1 MRQTL
6 LVLLGSIF
14 VANGAFAQDRG
25 FTDLTVE
32 NYSLET
38 GKSYNFT
45 LPAFTATASSVAE
58 TCLQHTSIISSN
70 TVNHEYRIYKKSD
83 SRLNNG
89 EIIASWR
96 VDAGTEGEG
105 DATVAAVS
113 SEVPSGLAFDESR
126 DARTLTGTPTTLMQE
141 ETYLYAVI
149 FPSNSECAAHWVE
162 FDIEV
167 VSGNS
172 APAFGEEITI
182 TISNID
188 SGAKVGD
195 PVTAVDP
202 DKDKLEYSI
211 SGDDAKYFNI
221 DSATG
226 QITISGDP
234 PVDPEE
240 KSEFSVIVKA
250 TDGSGESDTIDITIK
265 VVIDPELNNAEAA
278 ASVLP
283 FLAGEMA
290 DQSVGS
296 ISGRFERPDS
306 DNSDSG
312 LSGKSVIAAAFFAN
326 KEAIANGTRSL
337 GEVLRSVE
345 GTVASSSQDPMSAT
359 PNMDW
364 SVWVN
369 GMHGSIKGNA
379 AGLKWDGKVTSSHLG
394 FDVRA
399 SADVLVGIQL
409 SLIKGEADFGESAR
423 DKGKFE
429 IDLTAAYPFVGW
441 ISPDG
446 NLDMWATAGIGS
458 GDLTVTRN
466 SSVYGGKDGKND
478 IKTQTFALGV
488 RSVVMESEQTDLH
501 VKASGIVTS
510 MDIKDGDAIAA
521 TSVKSNILRIGVE
534 ASQKSITKAGDVV
547 AFSEQLSIRHDS
559 GGGSSATG
567 VEIGAGMQFTTN
579 DGLSISTDALALV
592 GSDKLKGWRIG
603 GSVGFDQHRNKH
615 GLSVKLSSE
624 YAQADTAAT
633 LDEQLAGTLSGKGNV
648 SDATVSAGI
657 GYGLGLP
664 SGVVMTPFSEVVAA
678 SDSRNYRLGTR
689 WEQSSAFSLRLF
701 GEQRESHSSNITN
714 SINFGGEFKF

>member
-1 MRQTL
+1 MRKL
-6 LVLLGSIF
+6 IFACFGLISI
-14 VANGAFAQDRG
+14 ASAGFAQELPESAWDFDLSPGWVYNQAFTFTINVDIGEITGPNAQPDECSHKVFRIFDDIPDRMVQS
-25 FTDLTVE
+25 TAPVLTGRVPTAPVSE
-32 NYSLET
+32 
-38 GKSYNFT
+38 
-45 LPAFTATASSVAE
+45 LPAGLTFTHADGPGPDFFP
-58 TCLQHTSIISSN
+58 IS
-70 TVNHEYRIYKKSD
+70 RIF
-83 SRLNNG
+83 
-89 EIIASWR
+89 E
-96 VDAGTEGEG
+96 
-105 DATVAAVS
+105 
-113 SEVPSGLAFDESR
+113 
-126 DARTLTGTPTTLMQE
+126 GTPTVAQE
-141 ETYLYAVI
+141 RKTYYYAALC
-149 FPSNSECAAHWVE
+149 SNTGPQWTTFTIEIIDPNAGMSTNSPPE
-162 FDIEV
+162 FEKESD
-167 VSGNS
+167 
-172 APAFGEEITI
+172 TI
-182 TISNID
+182 RISDID
-188 SGAKVGD
+188 SGTEVGD
-195 PVTAVDP
+195 PVVAEDP
-202 DKDKLEYSI
+202 DEGDVLTYSI
-211 SGDDAKYFNI
+211 SGADSEFFAI
-221 DSATG
+221 DSTTG
-226 QITISGDP
+226 QITISRTLDLT
-234 PVDPEE
+234 E
-240 KSEFSVIVKA
+240 KSEFSVTVTA
-250 TDGSGESDTIDITIK
+250 RDESGESDTIDITIEVK
-265 VVIDPELNNAEAA
+265 IVPELDNEEAA

-290 DQSVGS
+290 DQSVDS

-306 DNSDSG
+306 DNSGSG
-312 LSGKSVIAAAFFAN
+312 LSGKSAIAAAFFAN

-379 AGLKWDGKVTSSHLG
+379 AGLKWDGKVSSTHLG

-409 SLIKGEADFGESAR
+409 SLIKGEADFGESVR

-547 AFSEQLSIRHDS
+547 AFSEQLSIRHDG

-648 SDATVSAGI
+648 SDASVSAGI

-701 GEQRESHSSNITN
+701 GEQRETHSSEATH
-714 SINFGGEFKF
+714 SINLGGEFKF